1 MINDVLSPPP
11 PAPSSCATP
20 VLLIRNA
27 GNKNWFAAGIQ
38 KFEQ

>member
-1 MINDVLSPPP
+1 
-11 PAPSSCATP
+11 

-38 KFEQ
+38 TSNNNHDAGQGRSP